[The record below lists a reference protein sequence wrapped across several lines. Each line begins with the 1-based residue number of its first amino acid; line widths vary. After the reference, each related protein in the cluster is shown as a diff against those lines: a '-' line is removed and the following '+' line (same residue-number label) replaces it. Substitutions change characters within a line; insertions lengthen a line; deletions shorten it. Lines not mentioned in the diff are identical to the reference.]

1 MSEGPRTGER
11 RTGERRDEGRQWL
24 RQCSLLVGPNEGD
37 MLELGELRVSF
48 TVKVDE
54 GETPNGASIKVY
66 NLSDATAGRIRK
78 EFTRIILQAGY
89 QGNCSVIF
97 DGNITKVAFGQEG
110 GPGGEGKKGGGEEGG
125 VDTCLEINAGE
136 GDRAYNY
143 ALVNTSLAA
152 GSTPEDHVRAC
163 MKAFSAKGVEP
174 GYVPRLPGQGLP
186 RGKVMYGMARAY
198 MRDTARRTG
207 TAWSFQ
213 KGAMQM
219 VPAKGYLPGEA
230 VVLTAGTGLIGT
242 PKVNDKGI
250 EVKCLLNPRLRV
262 GGRIK
267 LDNAGARGGGADRGG
282 GAGREPGADHDG
294 LYRILAITF
303 SGDTRGGDWYAALSC
318 VGIDETSQIPLDEVR

>member
-1 MSEGPRTGER
+1 MTDGHGTE
-11 RTGERRDEGRQWL
+11 ERRDGGRQWL
-24 RQCSLLVGPNEGD
+24 RQCSLLVGPKEGD

-54 GETPNGASIKVY
+54 GETPNSASIKVY

-89 QGNCSVIF
+89 PDNCSVIF
-97 DGNITKVAFGQEG
+97 DGNITKVGFGQEG
-110 GPGGEGKKGGGEEGG
+110 GSGGDGKKDGGKRL
-125 VDTCLEINAGE
+125 DTCLEITAGD

-163 MKAFSAKGVEP
+163 LKAFSAKGIGP

-213 KGAMQM
+213 KGTMQM
-219 VPAKGYLPGEA
+219 VPASGYLPGEA
-230 VVLTAGTGLIGT
+230 VVLTAETGLIGT
-242 PKVNDKGI
+242 PKLNDKGL
-250 EVKCLLNPRLRV
+250 EAKCLLNPRLRV

-267 LDNAGARGGGADRGG
+267 LDNAGARGAVTDLKAGT
-282 GAGREPGADHDG
+282 GREPKPDHDG
-294 LYRILAITF
+294 FYRILSITF
-303 SGDTRGGDWYAALSC
+303 SGDTRGGDWYATLTC
-318 VGIDETSQIPLDEVR
+318 VGIDDTSQLPLDEVR

>member
-1 MSEGPRTGER
+1 MSE
-11 RTGERRDEGRQWL
+11 ERRDEGRQWL
-24 RQCSLLVGPNEGD
+24 RRCSLLVGPKEGD

-48 TVKVDE
+48 TVKADE
-54 GETPNGASIKVY
+54 GETPNSASIKVY

-89 QGNCSVIF
+89 QDNCSVIF

-110 GPGGEGKKGGGEEGG
+110 GDAKKGGGGEEGTL
-125 VDTCLEINAGE
+125 DTCLEISAGD

-163 MKAFSAKGVEP
+163 MKAFSAKGIEP

-198 MRDTARRTG
+198 MRDTAQRTG

-230 VVLTAGTGLIGT
+230 VVLTAETGLIGS
-242 PKVNDKGI
+242 PKANDKGM

-267 LDNAGARGGGADRGG
+267 LDNAGARGAMTDLK
-282 GAGREPGADHDG
+282 AGTGRDPKPDHDG
-294 LYRILAITF
+294 FYRILAITF

-318 VGIDETSQIPLDEVR
+318 VGIDDTSQLPLDEVR